1 MINTKPLETGE
12 RYRSPDKFDKYA
24 DPYDNLAY
32 AMLCSAMT
40 DLKNPRYHDSA
51 IEWLEGDGR
60 DIYEYLKD
68 RPLNELSEHAIKK
81 RRQYAKKRS
90 HINGIFIKIMR

>member
-12 RYRSPDKFDKYA
+12 RFRASDKFDKYA

-32 AMLCSAMT
+32 ALLYSAMT
-40 DLKNPRYHDSA
+40 DLKNPRYRDSA
-51 IEWLEGDGR
+51 VEWLDSEGR

-68 RPLNELSEHAIKK
+68 RPVKGVSYYAEKK
-81 RRQYAKKRS
+81 RRQYAKKRNHKS
-90 HINGIFIKIMR
+90 GNFSMI

>member
-1 MINTKPLETGE
+1 MAINTKPLMTGE

-32 AMLCSAMT
+32 ALLCSAMT
-40 DLKNPRYHDSA
+40 DLKNPLYHDSA
-51 IEWLEGDGR
+51 FEWLDSEGR
-60 DIYEYLKD
+60 EIYEYLKD

-81 RRQYAKKRS
+81 RRQYAKKRNNVS
-90 HINGIFIKIMR
+90 GKFSMI

>member
-12 RYRSPDKFDKYA
+12 RYRSPDKFDKYV

-32 AMLCSAMT
+32 ALLCSAMT
-40 DLKNPRYHDSA
+40 DLKNPLYHDS
-51 IEWLEGDGR
+51 EVKWLDSEGR

-68 RPLNELSEHAIKK
+68 RPLKSVSDYAEKK
-81 RRQYAKKRS
+81 RRQYAKKRCHKS
-90 HINGIFIKIMR
+90 GNFRMILE